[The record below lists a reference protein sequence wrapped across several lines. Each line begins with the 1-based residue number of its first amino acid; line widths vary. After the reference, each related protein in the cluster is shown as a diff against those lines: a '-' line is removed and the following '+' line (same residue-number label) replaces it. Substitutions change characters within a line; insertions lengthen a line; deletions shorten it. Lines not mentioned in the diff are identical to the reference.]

1 MNIDSNIVI
10 AYLAGE
16 ESVAKQLSI
25 WKEEGRPLFL
35 STIAEAEV
43 LGFPDFTSEEREH
56 TARFMVE
63 QFVSMACDRA
73 IAYHAGVLRGTIN
86 IKLPDALIAATTLL
100 LGINYFTG
108 QTRLLHLPLIP
119 KVSNTESWTLSR
131 AP

>member
-25 WKEEGRPLFL
+25 WKEKGRPLFL

-86 IKLPDALIAATTLL
+86 IKLPDALIAATALVTRTPLVTR
-100 LGINYFTG
+100 NVKDFKSNFSG
-108 QTRLLHLPLIP
+108 QAAHCSPR
-119 KVSNTESWTLSR
+119 
-131 AP
+131 

>member
-1 MNIDSNIVI
+1 MTIDSNIVI

-16 ESVAKQLSI
+16 ESIVKQLSL
-25 WKEEGRPLFL
+25 WKEEGRLLFL

-43 LGFPDFTSEEREH
+43 LGFPDFNSEERKR

-86 IKLPDALIAATTLL
+86 IKLPDALIAATALVTGTPLVTRNVKDFKNV
-100 LGINYFTG
+100 LG
-108 QTRLLHLPLIP
+108 LEV
-119 KVSNTESWTLSR
+119 VSL
-131 AP
+131 

>member
-16 ESVAKQLSI
+16 ESVAEQLSI

-43 LGFPDFTSEEREH
+43 LGFPDFTDEEREH
-56 TARFMVE
+56 TARFMAE

-86 IKLPDALIAATTLL
+86 IKLPDALIAATAL
-100 LGINYFTG
+100 ITG
-108 QTRLLHLPLIP
+108 TPLVTRNVKDFKSVYGLEI
-119 KVSNTESWTLSR
+119 VSL
-131 AP
+131 